1 MTWSVR
7 RPLAV
12 AVASI
17 LAAAVVVLAGPART
31 AQAST
36 TQCLNGANGFANTPS
51 VVPGAQT
58 ALQPVYYSGVKVDLR
73 YGVFAGGQRGWARI
87 SNARSTDQVMFE
99 WSTNGGYP
107 VRIQCGWF
115 SAGSDGFAVTPGLR
129 TSSNPSYVFRACGR
143 RPSTGAVWCTGWW

>member
-1 MTWSVR
+1 M
-7 RPLAV
+7 

-17 LAAAVVVLAGPART
+17 LAAAVLVLAGPART
-31 AQAST
+31 AQA
-36 TQCLNGANGFANTPS
+36 
-51 VVPGAQT
+51 
-58 ALQPVYYSGVKVDLR
+58 
-73 YGVFAGGQRGWARI
+73 